1 MTIEERVN
9 EILSSH
15 GYQKQSKQFSDW
27 RDYEAAKRLCLM
39 EIDPEGSEYDAVIAA
54 VTEYLNV

>member
-9 EILSSH
+9 EILASN
-15 GYQKQSKQFSDW
+15 GFQKQSKQFSDW

-54 VTEYLNV
+54 VTRDLNV